1 MNLHLLYIDPGTG
14 SALFSILI
22 GAAAT
27 IYFLGRALIIKLKV
41 FFSGGKAA
49 TAASLEH
56 PFVIYN
62 EGKQYWNV
70 FKPVLDEF
78 ENRKTGLLYLTSAQD
93 DPVLILHG
101 ILSKLNISARET
113 GLLRVLIC
121 SGPESAL

>member
-41 FFSGGKAA
+41 ILSGGKADG
-49 TAASLEH
+49 AASVDH

-62 EGKQYWNV
+62 EGKHI
-70 FKPVLDEF
+70 
-78 ENRKTGLLYLTSAQD
+78 GMS
-93 DPVLILHG
+93 
-101 ILSKLNISARET
+101 LN
-113 GLLRVLIC
+113 C
-121 SGPESAL
+121 S